1 MLVTKAWTI
10 SDEDTL
16 EKENILDGLRMV
28 MAIKARAVLPY
39 LVPQLVAPPVN
50 LKALASI
57 GPVAGDALH
66 RHLVKIM
73 PALIGA
79 LARAAGSEE
88 EAEALGY
95 AEAVVLSVSDDDDD
109 TGLSCIMDEFLM
121 SCGQT
126 DDVANR
132 SGH

>member
-1 MLVTKAWTI
+1 M
-10 SDEDTL
+10 

-79 LARAAGSEE
+79 LARAAGSGDEG
-88 EAEALGY
+88 EALGY

-132 SGH
+132 RAGNAGSK